1 MSIAMYTYIL
11 YTLIMKQKKQKRDP
25 RALSEETMFTFLK
38 TISALKRKV
47 SVSSIITKLQTK
59 NTSLR
64 PKRADEIL
72 HHLQK
77 DSYIRLERGIYP
89 ILTEKGHIYLESI
102 AQKQKTHWDKR
113 FRIIL
118 FESLQTSRNN
128 REYIRTKIKQYG
140 FMHLER
146 GVWVYPYACDAF
158 IRLLQLEYRLESPL
172 VNIIAQDNESMF
184 SVRKHFRLR

>member
-1 MSIAMYTYIL
+1 MFIAIYVYML
-11 YTLIMKQKKQKRDP
+11 YTLGMKQEKQKRNL
-25 RALSEETMFTFLK
+25 RALSEKTVLTFLK
-38 TISALKRKV
+38 IIAVLKRKV
-47 SVSSIITKLQTK
+47 SIPSVIAKLQTK
-59 NTSLR
+59 NEQLR
-64 PKRADEIL
+64 PRRGNEIL
-72 HHLQK
+72 YHLQK

-89 ILTEKGHIYLESI
+89 TLTEKGRVYLESI
-102 AQKQKTHWDKR
+102 SQKQKTHWDKR

-118 FESLQTSRNN
+118 FESLQTTRNN

-146 GVWVYPYACDAF
+146 GVWVYPYVCDAF

-172 VNIIAQDNESMF
+172 IYIVAQDNESML